1 MKIAFKSIPAVLLM
15 AIMFAVLLTMFT
27 GVPVWVGFGTSVLI
41 SFIPM
46 PKGVSFMGL
55 QKEIWRNDI
64 VGNLFKNNE
73 FSQHA
78 VNADAFVLGGTV
90 VHIPVAGTA
99 SSVKKN
105 LASFPQVATER
116 ADSELT
122 YPLDTLYALPR
133 RIAQI
138 DKYELSY
145 DKRMSVVGEDVRNLV
160 EKANNSLLYRWGPL
174 VAQTILTTGA
184 ASGADLIDTTATGTR
199 KIFDKAEL
207 KRVAKMFNR
216 GDLPGKP
223 IALLTAAHY
232 HQFFESLSEG
242 EKTNMGRVANV
253 AKGIVGEY
261 MGITIMMR
269 SSVLRYRGA
278 NGSYVKVDEGDD
290 SFAANAAD
298 RAASLVWTA
307 DSVERALGDV
317 EVFDNQQQALYYG
330 DIFSALLRI
339 GGRIR
344 RTVGVVA
351 IVEDLG
357 A

>member
-1 MKIAFKSIPAVLLM
+1 MKISFKSIPAIVLLAALFSVTLNIAM
-15 AIMFAVLLTMFT
+15 DAPLVIGFTAAVLL
-27 GVPVWVGFGTSVLI
+27 
-41 SFIPM
+41 SFVPM
-46 PKGVSFMGL
+46 PKGASFMAL

-73 FSQHA
+73 FSQFA
-78 VNADAFVLGGTV
+78 VNADTFVLGGTV
-90 VHIPVAGTA
+90 VHIPVAGSA

-122 YPLDTLYALPR
+122 YPLDTLYSLPR

-145 DKRMSVVGEDVRNLV
+145 DKRMSVVGEDVRNLT
-160 EKANNSLLYRWGPL
+160 EKANNSLLFRWGPV

-184 ASGADLIDTTATGTR
+184 LSANDLIDGTATGNR
-199 KIFDKAEL
+199 RAFDKAEI

-216 GDLPGKP
+216 GDLPGRP

-232 HQFFESLSEG
+232 HQFFESLSDA
-242 EKTNMGRVANV
+242 EKTNFGRIADL

-261 MGITIMMR
+261 MGVKIMMR

-278 NGSYVKVDEGDD
+278 DGAYVKIDEGDD
-290 SFAANAAD
+290 AFAANAAD
-298 RAASLVWTA
+298 RAASLVWTEG
-307 DSVERALGDV
+307 SVERALGDV
-317 EVFDNQQQALYYG
+317 EVFDNQAQALYYG
-330 DIFSALLRI
+330 DIFSAMLRI

-344 RTVGVVA
+344 RTAGVIA
-351 IVEDLG
+351 IVE
-357 A
+357 ANA